1 MGEWILSIVKNNW
14 ENNVKSGPT
23 ILNKEGKVGN
33 RKEKKKRKVQ
43 NWMEKE
49 SDSGKPRD
57 QTWKDDINNVSTK
70 VEQNRKQK

>member
-1 MGEWILSIVKNNW
+1 
-14 ENNVKSGPT
+14 
-23 ILNKEGKVGN
+23 
-33 RKEKKKRKVQ
+33 
-43 NWMEKE
+43 MEKE